1 MLFNSLEFLVF
12 LPAVVL
18 LYYLLPQKVRWLLLL
33 IASYTF
39 YMFWRPE
46 FALLI
51 AASTVIDWAVALG
64 MGRCTTQRQRVPLL
78 ILSLAGNLGMLALF
92 KYADFFISS
101 LNRVAG
107 TGLDELDWVLPVGIS
122 FYTFQTLSYT
132 LDVYRGQI
140 QPEHNLGRFA
150 LFVIYFP
157 QLVAGPIE
165 RYADLAPQLAVR
177 HTLNYDNFARGFR
190 LVLLGL
196 AVKMVVADRLAGYVD
211 QFYGDPSAWNG
222 SSVVLALVCYA
233 FQIYCDFY
241 GYSLIAIGSAR
252 LIGVNLM
259 ENFRTPYLAATVAE
273 FWQRWH
279 ISLSQWFRDYVF
291 IPLRG
296 SRVGFLRLGLNIAVV
311 FGLSGLWHG
320 ANWTFLAWGF
330 GWGLAYY
337 LEKGLGKFYKLP
349 QPRPYSLLHGLHAAK
364 IFLIA
369 TLAWVA
375 FRSPNLANMKL
386 VAKGLLYF
394 PGDCARL
401 DVDLITLCALGTFI
415 LVDIALYNR
424 RWDTWCATWPW
435 PLRWLT
441 YAGLTYAILLF
452 ASQEEF
458 QFIYFQF

>member
-18 LYYLLPQKVRWLLLL
+18 LYYLTPHKVRWVVLLV
-33 IASYTF
+33 ASYTF

-51 AASTVIDWAVALG
+51 AGSTLVDWAVALA
-64 MGRCTTQRQRVPLL
+64 MGRYATRKQRAPFLVFSL
-78 ILSLAGNLGMLALF
+78 IGNLGMLSLF
-92 KYADFFISS
+92 KYGDFFISN
-101 LNRVAG
+101 LNRATGAG
-107 TGLDELDWVLPVGIS
+107 LHELDWVLPVGIS
-122 FYTFQTLSYT
+122 FYTFQALSYT
-132 LDVYRGQI
+132 LDVYRGDVK
-140 QPEHNLGRFA
+140 PERHLGRFA

-165 RYADLAPQLAVR
+165 RYADLAPQLQTR
-177 HTLNYDNFARGFR
+177 HFLNYENFARGFR

-196 AVKMVVADRLAGYVD
+196 AIKMVVADRLAGFVD

-222 SSVVLALVCYA
+222 GSVVLALVLYA

-252 LIGVNLM
+252 FLGVDLM
-259 ENFRTPYLAATVAE
+259 ENFRTPYLATTVGE

-279 ISLSQWFRDYVF
+279 ISLSQWFRDYLF
-291 IPLRG
+291 IPLGG
-296 SRVGFLRLGLNIAVV
+296 SRVSFFRLAMNILIV

-320 ANWTFLAWGF
+320 ASWNFLAWGL
-330 GWGLAYY
+330 GWGLAYL
-337 LEKGLGKFYKLP
+337 LEKGIGKFYKLP
-349 QPRPYSLLHGLHAAK
+349 KPRPYSLLHGLHAAK
-364 IFLIA
+364 IFVVA

-375 FRSPNLANMKL
+375 FRSPNVANMKL
-386 VAKGLLYF
+386 IAKGLLYF
-394 PGDCARL
+394 PNECETL
-401 DVDLITLCALGTFI
+401 SVDLVTLCALGTFV
-415 LVDIALYNR
+415 LLDIALYNR
-424 RWDTWCATWPW
+424 RYDTWCATWPW
-435 PLRWLT
+435 PLRWLS

-458 QFIYFQF
+458 PFIYFQF